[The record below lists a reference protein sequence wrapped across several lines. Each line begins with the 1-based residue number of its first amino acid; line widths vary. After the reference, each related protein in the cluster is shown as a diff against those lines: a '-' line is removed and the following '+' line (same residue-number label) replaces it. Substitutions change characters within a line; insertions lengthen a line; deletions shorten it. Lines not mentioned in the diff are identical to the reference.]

1 MQYPH
6 FCFIQMKKGM
16 LKNEGEQAM
25 KVTAKRS
32 DRNLILQLHGEL
44 DHHAAKEAMIELD
57 RYLDVAL
64 PVFTELDLGGVTFM
78 DSSGIAV
85 ILRLYKRMRNLNGSM
100 RVTHVPPQA
109 LRVLKAASIGSVVR
123 IEGEEVKA

>member
-1 MQYPH
+1 M
-6 FCFIQMKKGM
+6 
-16 LKNEGEQAM
+16 M

-44 DHHAAKEAMIELD
+44 DHHAAKEAMMELD

-64 PVFTELDLGGVTFM
+64 PIFTELDFGGVTFM

-85 ILRLYKRMRNLNGSM
+85 ILRLYKRMQNLNGSM
-100 RVTHVPPQA
+100 KVTHVPPQA
-109 LRVLKAASIGSVVR
+109 MRVLKAASIGSVVR
-123 IEGEEVKA
+123 IEEEEVKA